1 MALGVTVISIVFI
14 FGFKPTEFISDF
26 LYDRQ
31 EKKNERKEE
40 RAVAIREQRKQE
52 ERRPV
57 KSNKIYNVEEDIDIP
72 RKETKKERRLRE
84 EEERRRKK
92 FKV

>member
-1 MALGVTVISIVFI
+1 M
-14 FGFKPTEFISDF
+14 KE
-26 LYDRQ
+26 
-31 EKKNERKEE
+31 KEE

-72 RKETKKERRLRE
+72 RKETKKS
-84 EEERRRKK
+84 
-92 FKV
+92 VD